1 MLLGGVDVILFVLY
15 LGLQIKGDNVDILY
29 NPPLLAAPSLSLSER
44 ERGLHPLSL
53 RERGRFFCPIG
64 LAPPVRGGLYRKKKT
79 SLNKIERG

>member
-44 ERGLHPLSL
+44 ERGLHPRGLFDP
-53 RERGRFFCPIG
+53 RGRFFCPIG
-64 LAPPVRGGLYRKKKT
+64 RPQGGQKKKDL
-79 SLNKIERG
+79 SQ